1 MMDLSILIP
10 ARNEMF
16 LAKTIENILENIRG
30 ETEVIAVCD
39 GNWPDPPIKDHP
51 RVHLIYHSIPIGQR
65 AATNEAARL
74 SRAKF
79 VMKCDAHCAFDEG
92 FDIKMIAECKYDW
105 TLIPRM
111 YNLHAF
117 DWICKKCGHNWYQGP
132 TPTSCTQCDNKT
144 EFERKIYW
152 QPRWNRQSD
161 FMRFDHQLKFQYWG
175 SYKNRSEAQGDLAE
189 TMSFIG
195 ACWMMHRERFWELGG
210 CDEAH
215 GSWGQMGTE
224 FACKA
229 WLSGGK
235 LMVNKKTWFAHMFR
249 TQGGD
254 FGFPYPNQGTSQ
266 ARRHSYDL
274 WTNNKWPK
282 AIRKLDW
289 IINHFKPVPDWP
301 EPLTKSAQKAATKG
315 IVYYTDNQCKEPIAT
330 LVRERLKKCCN
341 GYEIV
346 SVSHQPLNFG
356 RNIVMDLPRGSHSIF
371 KQIYEGLKQSTA
383 EVVFLVEHDVI
394 YHPSHFEF
402 NPPDKST
409 LYYDT
414 NRCAIDAPTGQS
426 LLKYSM
432 SPSFLVA
439 YRELLLQ
446 YYKELLDLIDR
457 DGFHRR
463 RVGFAP
469 GGRKIEG
476 MNIPPVRTF
485 KSAFP
490 TLDIRN
496 NGNWTVSLDF
506 RKDKDRGGT
515 LVDEIPGW
523 GISKGRF
530 EEFINGIRRSNQQ
543 EEVHQ
548 EIP

>member
-1 MMDLSILIP
+1 
-10 ARNEMF
+10 
-16 LAKTIENILENIRG
+16 
-30 ETEVIAVCD
+30 
-39 GNWPDPPIKDHP
+39 
-51 RVHLIYHSIPIGQR
+51 
-65 AATNEAARL
+65 
-74 SRAKF
+74 
-79 VMKCDAHCAFDEG
+79 
-92 FDIKMIAECKYDW
+92 
-105 TLIPRM
+105 
-111 YNLHAF
+111 
-117 DWICKKCGHNWYQGP
+117 
-132 TPTSCTQCDNKT
+132 
-144 EFERKIYW
+144 
-152 QPRWNRQSD
+152 
-161 FMRFDHQLKFQYWG
+161 MRFDHQLKFQYWG

-289 IINHFKPVPDWP
+289 IINHFKSVPDWP

-356 RNIVMDLPRGSHSIF
+356 RNIVMDLPRATQSIF

-409 LYYDT
+409 FYYDT

-457 DGFHRR
+457 DGFLRW